1 MRVLKSDFLLGMI
14 VGSGLLAAGM
24 LLGGA
29 SATRGSN
36 SNSDTAAMAA
46 GDSAPSDLVRARR
59 IEIVDE
65 VGTVLLALGTNKDG
79 GSVSVRDR
87 FGKTTL
93 LASATEH
100 GGTLLLTET
109 RTGRPAFL
117 VSATSEGGRSTLFS
131 ENGHAAM
138 DIRTTADVTTLA
150 VADPQNRPG
159 LVIKA
164 GSDGGSLAA
173 YSEAG
178 AVYARLFADISSGGV
193 IETYE
198 ANGEPLVSISST
210 VGGHGQISTFASP
223 GKPMVSLTATANH
236 EGHIYTYNLQ
246 GQPLVAIA
254 SNPLGPT
261 LRVFNSDGEAA
272 VTLES
277 NENGHGTVGVWRRDG
292 TGRALTP

>member
-1 MRVLKSDFLLGMI
+1 CGFGPTGWSVQSYSNEEDIDMRVLKSDFLLGMI

-29 SATRGSN
+29 SATRSSN
-36 SNSDTAAMAA
+36 NSDTAAMAA

-87 FGKTTL
+87 LGKTTL

-100 GGTLLLTET
+100 GGTLLLTNT
-109 RTGRPAFL
+109 RTGRPAFV

-138 DIRTTADVTTLA
+138 DIRTTADATTLT

-159 LVIKA
+159 FV
-164 GSDGGSLAA
+164 
-173 YSEAG
+173 
-178 AVYARLFADISSGGV
+178 
-193 IETYE
+193 
-198 ANGEPLVSISST
+198 
-210 VGGHGQISTFASP
+210 
-223 GKPMVSLTATANH
+223 
-236 EGHIYTYNLQ
+236 
-246 GQPLVAIA
+246 
-254 SNPLGPT
+254 
-261 LRVFNSDGEAA
+261 
-272 VTLES
+272 
-277 NENGHGTVGVWRRDG
+277 
-292 TGRALTP
+292 